1 MRYVCIKN
9 WGLKMKSFYNGKNIL
24 LAFIIGATTM
34 SMTKENIFEKSEEK
48 LQEPIKNP
56 NDTASVFDDIDLIP
70 YIENRADKIVRDFMD
85 TIKNREYDLAAGRG
99 KVNHTVALRNRF
111 GSYAPTRPNGRYVYC
126 LWALQKSLDASTS
139 ALGIKKPIPETYASS
154 SLMTMMLQQNP
165 ENSFYGAIWE
175 DKNAFS
181 IARENFVNGKIDA
194 WRKYLKQTPDSNV
207 IIEKQKEFM
216 AEFEKNNIAADDIKP
231 GSIYST
237 RAHSEIF
244 LGRGTIVDKR
254 FVPNQN
260 GKFYRI
266 GFNIEMIRPL
276 EFYNGKTAP
285 VFIGNIYGMFVKQ
298 IQEQVDSIKKM
309 SHENL
314 VNRVLGEG
322 LYTNANYLTSLSD
335 DELKLLTLEKLFG
348 IKLNSIKELITPSI
362 ISHKILADE
371 NTSKTKSQKADKD
384 FVIPKTIQQ
393 IFYKDST
400 TLKRIQQ
407 KINND
412 FAIRKMIEPKIGG
425 R

>member
-1 MRYVCIKN
+1 MRN
-9 WGLKMKSFYNGKNIL
+9 FYKEKNIL
-24 LAFIIGATTM
+24 LAILIGATTM
-34 SMTKENIFEKSEEK
+34 SMTKENIFEKSDEK
-48 LQEPIKNP
+48 SQEPIKNSK
-56 NDTASVFDDIDLIP
+56 DTASVFDDIDLTP

-85 TIKNREYDLAAGRG
+85 TIKNREYDLAVSRG
-99 KVNHTVALRNRF
+99 KVNHTIAIKNRF
-111 GSYAPTRPNGRYVYC
+111 GSYAPTSPNGRYAYC

-139 ALGIKKPIPETYASS
+139 PLGIQKPIPETYAP
-154 SLMTMMLQQNP
+154 SLLISMMLQQNP
-165 ENSFYGAIWE
+165 ENSFYGSIWE

-181 IARENFVNGKIDA
+181 SARENFVNRKIDT
-194 WRKYLKQTPDSNV
+194 WRKYLKQAPDSNV
-207 IIEKQKEFM
+207 IAEKQKEFM

-244 LGRGTIVDKR
+244 LGRGIIVDRRYFFDKD
-254 FVPNQN
+254 

-309 SHENL
+309 SHEDL
-314 VNRVLGEG
+314 VNRALSEG

-371 NTSKTKSQKADKD
+371 NTAKTKSQKADKD
-384 FVIPKTIQQ
+384 FVIPKTIHQR
-393 IFYKDST
+393 FYKDST

-412 FAIRKMIEPKIGG
+412 FAIRKIIEQKIGG